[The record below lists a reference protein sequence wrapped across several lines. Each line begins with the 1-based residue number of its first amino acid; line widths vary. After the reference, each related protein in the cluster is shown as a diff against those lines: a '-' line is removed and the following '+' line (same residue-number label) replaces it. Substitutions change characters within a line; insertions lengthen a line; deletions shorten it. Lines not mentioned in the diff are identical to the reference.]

1 MPQYDLVVVGTGMAG
16 SSVATRCAKA
26 GWRVASIDDEPYGG
40 TCALRGCDPKKVLVG
55 ATELTDWHRR
65 MRGIGVSGDARIDW
79 PALMRFKRTF
89 TEPVAAQ
96 AEDRFQTSGID
107 THHGVARFTAEDRL
121 IVGG

>member
-55 ATELTDWHRR
+55 ASELVAWQRR
-65 MRGIGVSGDARIDW
+65 MVGRGVSGETAVDW
-79 PALMRFKRTF
+79 PALMKFKRTF
-89 TEPVAAQ
+89 TEPVPAKQEAPYQ
-96 AEDRFQTSGID
+96 KLGTTQYKG
-107 THHGVARFTAEDRL
+107 
-121 IVGG
+121 